1 MGWPSYKTHHDLINQ
16 NRFFCQV
23 LIIKETRGRRWPPL
37 PPSICQSLTA
47 DTRGSASRRHTVTA
61 SYRRSCT
68 PSPAPQGNVNKG
80 RLVVSRLTSP
90 PPPPPPL
97 LSPLTLRHLWRASLT
112 CLIDR
117 PPKRSQPTR
126 NNIGREGGQRP
137 LCYSHAEISA
147 TEKSYQNCQKC
158 FFLVKSAWLCPLKG
172 LAHTDLAGCSYL
184 WNTYFIITF
193 CCFTQVFVDSAYKQL
208 TMALYQARNLLR
220 CNNLSGNLT
229 DDCVNNFMSF
239 FE

>member
-1 MGWPSYKTHHDLINQ
+1 MSTRKRGPAADAGHHCPVTDLSSVSARQRTPNGMGWPSYKTHHDLITQ

-68 PSPAPQGNVNKG
+68 PSPAPRGNVNKG

-90 PPPPPPL
+90 PAIATDTA
-97 LSPLTLRHLWRASLT
+97 SSLT
-112 CLIDR
+112 GLACLIDC

-137 LCYSHAEISA
+137 LCYNMSQHKKL
-147 TEKSYQNCQKC
+147 TLQKRI
-158 FFLVKSAWLCPLKG
+158 LPLLLWG
-172 LAHTDLAGCSYL
+172 LEHT
-184 WNTYFIITF
+184 TF
-193 CCFTQVFVDSAYKQL
+193 
-208 TMALYQARNLLR
+208 
-220 CNNLSGNLT
+220 
-229 DDCVNNFMSF
+229 
-239 FE
+239 

>member
-1 MGWPSYKTHHDLINQ
+1 MSTRKRGPAADAGHHCPVTDLSSVSARQRAPNGMGWPSYKTHHDLINQ

-90 PPPPPPL
+90 PAIATDTA
-97 LSPLTLRHLWRASLT
+97 SSLT
-112 CLIDR
+112 GLAYLLNRLSSKKKSADT
-117 PPKRSQPTR
+117 QQY
-126 NNIGREGGQRP
+126 REGGGPEAIVLQGR
-137 LCYSHAEISA
+137 
-147 TEKSYQNCQKC
+147 
-158 FFLVKSAWLCPLKG
+158 
-172 LAHTDLAGCSYL
+172 
-184 WNTYFIITF
+184 
-193 CCFTQVFVDSAYKQL
+193 
-208 TMALYQARNLLR
+208 LL
-220 CNNLSGNLT
+220 
-229 DDCVNNFMSF
+229 F
-239 FE
+239 

>member
-47 DTRGSASRRHTVTA
+47 DTRGSASRCHTVTA

-90 PPPPPPL
+90 PPAIATDTA
-97 LSPLTLRHLWRASLT
+97 SSLT
-112 CLIDR
+112 GLAYLLNRLSSKKKSADT
-117 PPKRSQPTR
+117 QQY
-126 NNIGREGGQRP
+126 REGGGPEAIVLHNQKRK
-137 LCYSHAEISA
+137 S
-147 TEKSYQNCQKC
+147 TGSYQ
-158 FFLVKSAWLCPLKG
+158 
-172 LAHTDLAGCSYL
+172 
-184 WNTYFIITF
+184 
-193 CCFTQVFVDSAYKQL
+193 
-208 TMALYQARNLLR
+208 
-220 CNNLSGNLT
+220 
-229 DDCVNNFMSF
+229 
-239 FE
+239 E

>member
-90 PPPPPPL
+90 PPPPPPAIATDTASSLTGLAYL
-97 LSPLTLRHLWRASLT
+97 LNRLSSKKKSADTQQYREGGGARGHCVTTILAPSICFSALQAFIRASL
-112 CLIDR
+112 CR
-117 PPKRSQPTR
+117 
-126 NNIGREGGQRP
+126 
-137 LCYSHAEISA
+137 
-147 TEKSYQNCQKC
+147 
-158 FFLVKSAWLCPLKG
+158 
-172 LAHTDLAGCSYL
+172 
-184 WNTYFIITF
+184 
-193 CCFTQVFVDSAYKQL
+193 
-208 TMALYQARNLLR
+208 
-220 CNNLSGNLT
+220 
-229 DDCVNNFMSF
+229 
-239 FE
+239 

>member
-47 DTRGSASRRHTVTA
+47 DTPGSASRRHTVTV

-90 PPPPPPL
+90 PAIATDTASSLTGLAYLLIRPSSKKKSADKYIRNNRRGRGARGHCVTFLSEFVPIFTVCL
-97 LSPLTLRHLWRASLT
+97 LSKAR
-112 CLIDR
+112 
-117 PPKRSQPTR
+117 
-126 NNIGREGGQRP
+126 
-137 LCYSHAEISA
+137 
-147 TEKSYQNCQKC
+147 
-158 FFLVKSAWLCPLKG
+158 
-172 LAHTDLAGCSYL
+172 
-184 WNTYFIITF
+184 
-193 CCFTQVFVDSAYKQL
+193 VF
-208 TMALYQARNLLR
+208 
-220 CNNLSGNLT
+220 
-229 DDCVNNFMSF
+229 SF
-239 FE
+239 FFGQKNGSFWPTNGYFLAEE

>member
-61 SYRRSCT
+61 SYRHGVIPSRRHTVTASYRRSCT

-90 PPPPPPL
+90 PPPPPL
-97 LSPLTLRHLWRASLT
+97 AIATDTASSLT
-112 CLIDR
+112 GLAYLLNR
-117 PPKRSQPTR
+117 PSSKKKSADTQQY
-126 NNIGREGGQRP
+126 REGGGPEAIVLHPSLNPQ
-137 LCYSHAEISA
+137 E
-147 TEKSYQNCQKC
+147 
-158 FFLVKSAWLCPLKG
+158 F
-172 LAHTDLAGCSYL
+172 
-184 WNTYFIITF
+184 
-193 CCFTQVFVDSAYKQL
+193 
-208 TMALYQARNLLR
+208 
-220 CNNLSGNLT
+220 
-229 DDCVNNFMSF
+229 
-239 FE
+239 

>member
-1 MGWPSYKTHHDLINQ
+1 MTDLSSVSARQRTPNGMGWPSYKTHHDLINQ

-80 RLVVSRLTSP
+80 RFVVSRLTSP
-90 PPPPPPL
+90 PAIATDTA
-97 LSPLTLRHLWRASLT
+97 SSLT
-112 CLIDR
+112 GLACLIDC

-126 NNIGREGGQRP
+126 NNIGKEGGQRP
-137 LCYSHAEISA
+137 LCYSDDTPVSVIGDQEDRRLS
-147 TEKSYQNCQKC
+147 
-158 FFLVKSAWLCPLKG
+158 VKSMGRGPPSSAP
-172 LAHTDLAGCSYL
+172 T
-184 WNTYFIITF
+184 NTAVAET
-193 CCFTQVFVDSAYKQL
+193 
-208 TMALYQARNLLR
+208 
-220 CNNLSGNLT
+220 
-229 DDCVNNFMSF
+229 
-239 FE
+239 

>member
-47 DTRGSASRRHTVTA
+47 DTRGSTSRRHTVTV

-80 RLVVSRLTSP
+80 RLVVSRLTS
-90 PPPPPPL
+90 PPPL

-137 LCYSHAEISA
+137 LCYRWRWERDG
-147 TEKSYQNCQKC
+147 
-158 FFLVKSAWLCPLKG
+158 VK
-172 LAHTDLAGCSYL
+172 DGCY
-184 WNTYFIITF
+184 
-193 CCFTQVFVDSAYKQL
+193 
-208 TMALYQARNLLR
+208 NLLLAAAACLWPDR
-220 CNNLSGNLT
+220 SAIGYLKWGHLSSWPRFCGTGFN
-229 DDCVNNFMSF
+229 
-239 FE
+239 